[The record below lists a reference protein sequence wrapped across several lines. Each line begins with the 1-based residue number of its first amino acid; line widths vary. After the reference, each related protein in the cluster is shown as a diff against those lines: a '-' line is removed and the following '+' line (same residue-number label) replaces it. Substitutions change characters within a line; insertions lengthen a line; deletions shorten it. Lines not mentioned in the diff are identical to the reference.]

1 MVGAILVGLL
11 LAFGTSLAVMHVFA
25 VREARKF
32 RLFPDRPLMSS
43 RYTVCQAGP
52 VEGCAEGAS
61 SRVGFPVAWMVV
73 PHGFRLRS
81 VLAMTSDRL
90 PLAKH
95 IAELTFRS
103 DDVIITLESQPPAQ
117 RQTSAEVRTYPM
129 GEGFAHAYVR
139 RVGAHSDGP
148 WFLTFSWE
156 HDGRRYGMS
165 VVADHLFGNPPLRI
179 DSYASLLPAIR
190 YTEVTTPSKAP
201 TNR

>member
-1 MVGAILVGLL
+1 MLGAILVGLL
-11 LAFGTSLAVMHVFA
+11 AAFGTSLVVMNALA

-32 RLFPDRPLMSS
+32 RLFPDRPFMSS
-43 RYTVCQAGP
+43 RYTVCQTGP
-52 VEGCAEGAS
+52 VEDCAEGAS

-81 VLAMTSDRL
+81 VLAITSDRV

-95 IAELTFRS
+95 VAELSFRS

-117 RQTSAEVRTYPM
+117 RQTSAEVRIYPM
-129 GEGFAHAYVR
+129 GEGIAHAYVQ
-139 RVGAHSDGP
+139 RVGERSDGP

-156 HDGRRYGMS
+156 HHGRQYGMS
-165 VVADHLFGNPPLRI
+165 VVADHLFGNPPIRM

-190 YTEVTTPSKAP
+190 YAELTTQSRPP